1 MATNQCRVLAPLVL
15 GTTSFLIPPT
25 KPIGNQGACVVAIP
39 LLHGEYDRASHCLT
53 DLLLTHESEHQ
64 VMVDREQRQ
73 LQAIEHAQFVEDVR
87 KMMFHGLVA

>member
-1 MATNQCRVLAPLVL
+1 MAVNKCRVLAPLVL
-15 GTTSFLIPPT
+15 GTTSFLIRPT
-25 KPIGNQGACVVAIP
+25 KPIGNEGACFVAIAP
-39 LLHGEYDRASHCLT
+39 LRGEYHRASDCMA